1 MGKIKD
7 VAQDWLE
14 NCGYD
19 LGYDMTN
26 LPDMSNWNVIRVNQI
41 EAYAYYNNKQVIEQ
55 EDLRIKYGAPEPPEV
70 EDE

>member
-41 EAYAYYNNKQVIEQ
+41 EAYTYYNNKQVIKQ

-70 EDE
+70 KDE